1 MANAKIE
8 IEIRALDKASKV
20 LDGMK
25 SSLGPLNRKVGK
37 LDKQFDKV
45 DKSIK
50 KTSGSFSKMK
60 GLLAGA
66 ITVGGL
72 GMFTKSVVEASSK
85 AQDLKTTLETV
96 TGSAEAGNDAFKFIN
111 DFATRTPFNIED
123 LTETFIK
130 LKSSGIEPTEEL
142 LTTFGDM
149 AAITTDRVGSLNAIT
164 DLFSRTTS
172 GGLGLEDL
180 NRLADRGIPV
190 FKIFEEKLGLAR
202 LEVSEFGKTA
212 EGAATLKDALLEG
225 LNEDFGGGMEKASKN
240 LSVSLS
246 NLGIA
251 GNNALIAVGEGGL
264 SSAINDA
271 AQKMTSFLGNN
282 EDLALA
288 LGEGLGKAL
297 TFVTDGIFML
307 MDNMDKAAPIFELI
321 GSIWTNILSPAL
333 SVAFD
338 IIVKLAEALGPVVD
352 TIGPAMGT
360 VFETVGS
367 VMTETVVPA
376 IQKVID
382 IIAIVV
388 DKIKGMIDFIS
399 EGLTKIKEFGSSVKG
414 KVSGGFSAAGDF
426 LGEKFA
432 AAKSIIPGFAN
443 GGVLGSGKLGIVGE
457 EGPEFITGPA
467 RITPFKSALS
477 GVGSGVSSS
486 MSRMGAS
493 TANAN
498 INFHISNVD
507 VDGSGQMQGKAMKQY
522 IEGISMQVA
531 TKLLRQNQGYGGLI

>member
-8 IEIRALDKASKV
+8 IEIKALDKASKV

-25 SSLGPLNRKVGK
+25 TSLGPLNKKVGK

-50 KTSGSFSKMK
+50 KTSGSFTKMK

-72 GMFTKSVVEASSK
+72 TMFGKSVVNASKEAE
-85 AQDLKTTLETV
+85 DLKTTLNTV
-96 TGSAEAGNDAFKFIN
+96 TGSAEEGDKAFKFIN
-111 DFATRTPFNIED
+111 DFATRTPFDIKT

-130 LKSSGIEPTEEL
+130 LKAAGIEPTEKL
-142 LTTFGDM
+142 LTSFGDM
-149 AAITTDRVGSLNAIT
+149 AAVTTDRVQSMTAIT
-164 DLFSRTTS
+164 DLFSRTTA

-180 NRLADRGIPV
+180 NRLADKGIPV
-190 FKIFEEKLGLAR
+190 FDIFQEKLGLSR
-202 LEVSEFGKTA
+202 LEIAEFGKTA

-225 LNEDFGGGMEKASKN
+225 LDESFGGGMEKASKN

-246 NLGIA
+246 NLEIA

-264 SSAINDA
+264 SDAINKA
-271 AQKMTSFLGNN
+271 ATSMSEFLVEN
-282 EDLALA
+282 EDLAIM
-288 LGEGLGKAL
+288 LGEKLGQAV
-297 TFVTDGIFML
+297 TFVMDGIILL
-307 MDNMDKAAPIFELI
+307 MDNMDKAAPIFELL
-321 GSIWTNILSPAL
+321 GSIWTNIVSPAL
-333 SVAFD
+333 SLAFD
-338 IIVKLAEALGPVVD
+338 IIVKVADALGPIVD
-352 TIGPAMGT
+352 TIGPAANT
-360 VFETVGS
+360 IFEGLGNVITDIVIPA
-367 VMTETVVPA
+367 MEKIIET
-376 IQKVID
+376 
-382 IIAIVV
+382 IAVVV
-388 DKIKGMIDFIS
+388 DKIKGMIDWIS
-399 EGLTKIKEFGSSVKG
+399 DGLDKIKEFGAGVKS
-414 KVSGGFSAAGDF
+414 KVTGGISTAGDWI
-426 LGEKFA
+426 
-432 AAKSIIPGFAN
+432 KSKIPSIPGFAD
-443 GGVLGSGKLGIVGE
+443 GGVLASGKLGIVGE

-477 GVGSGVSSS
+477 GVGGASTS
-486 MSRMGAS
+486 MSKIGAS

>member
-25 SSLGPLNRKVGK
+25 TSLGPLNKKVGK

-66 ITVGGL
+66 ITIGGL
-72 GMFTKSVVEASSK
+72 GVFTKSVVNASKEAE
-85 AQDLKTTLETV
+85 DLKTTLETV
-96 TGSAEAGNDAFKFIN
+96 TGSAEEGDKAFKFIN
-111 DFATRTPFNIED
+111 DFATRTPFDIKE

-130 LKSSGIEPTEEL
+130 LKSSGLDPSVEMMTML
-142 LTTFGDM
+142 GDV
-149 AAITTDRVGSLNAIT
+149 AAVSSDKVAALESVTN
-164 DLFSRTTS
+164 LFSRTVA
-172 GGLGLEDL
+172 GGMGVEELDQ
-180 NRLADRGIPV
+180 LADKGIPV
-190 FKIFEEKLGLAR
+190 YDILSEKLGITR
-202 LEVSEFGKTA
+202 MEVSKFGQTA
-212 EGAATLKDALLEG
+212 EGALEMQAALADG
-225 LNEDFGGGMEKASKN
+225 FNERFGGGMERASDSLNTK
-240 LSVSLS
+240 VSTLKDTFEG
-246 NLGIA
+246 L
-251 GNNALIAVGEGGL
+251 LIKVGEGGL
-264 SSAINDA
+264 SDAIKNVAGTFTD
-271 AQKMTSFLGNN
+271 FLAKN
-282 EDLALA
+282 EDLALS
-288 LGEGLGKAL
+288 LGEGLGNAL
-297 TFVTDGIFML
+297 TLVMDGVILL
-307 MDNMDKAAPIFELI
+307 MENMDKAAPIFELI

-338 IIVKLAEALGPVVD
+338 IIVKVAEAMAPLVD
-352 TIGPAMGT
+352 TIGPAMST
-360 VFETVGS
+360 IFETIGTT
-367 VMTETVVPA
+367 MTETVVPA

-388 DKIKGMIDFIS
+388 DKISGMIDSIS
-399 EGLTKIKEFGSSVKG
+399 AGLTKVREFGAGVKG
-414 KVSGGFSAAGDF
+414 KVTGGISSAGEFISDKFSGF
-426 LGEKFA
+426 FA
-432 AAKSIIPGFAN
+432 D
-443 GGVLGSGKLGIVGE
+443 GGILPSGKLGIVGE
-457 EGPEFITGPA
+457 EGPELITGPA

-477 GVGSGVSSS
+477 QVGGSGASSS
-486 MSRMGAS
+486 MSKIGAS

>member
-25 SSLGPLNRKVGK
+25 TSLGPLNKKVGK

-72 GMFTKSVVEASSK
+72 GAFTKSVFDASSK
-85 AQDLKTTLETV
+85 AEDLKIALETV
-96 TGSAEAGNDAFKFIN
+96 TGSATEADDAFKFIRS
-111 DFATRTPFNIED
+111 FTEKTPFEVEKVA
-123 LTETFIK
+123 ETFMK
-130 LKSSGIEPTEEL
+130 LKSAGLDPSVEMMTML
-142 LTTFGDM
+142 GDV
-149 AAITTDRVGSLNAIT
+149 AAVSSDKVAALESVTN
-164 DLFSRTTS
+164 LFSRTVA
-172 GGLGLEDL
+172 GGMGVEELDQ
-180 NRLADRGIPV
+180 LADKGIPV
-190 FKIFEEKLGLAR
+190 YDILSEKLGITR
-202 LEVSEFGKTA
+202 MEVSKFGQTA
-212 EGAATLKDALLEG
+212 EGALEMQAALADG
-225 LNEDFGGGMEKASKN
+225 FNERFGGGMERASDSLNTK
-240 LSVSLS
+240 VSTLKDTFEG
-246 NLGIA
+246 L
-251 GNNALIAVGEGGL
+251 LIKVGEGGL
-264 SSAINDA
+264 SDAIKNVAGTFTD
-271 AQKMTSFLGNN
+271 FLAKN
-282 EDLALA
+282 EDLALS
-288 LGEGLGKAL
+288 LGEGLGNAL
-297 TFVTDGIFML
+297 TLVMDGVILL
-307 MDNMDKAAPIFELI
+307 MENMDKAAPIFELI

-338 IIVKLAEALGPVVD
+338 IIVKVAEAMAPLVD
-352 TIGPAMGT
+352 TIGPAMST
-360 VFETVGS
+360 IFETIGTT
-367 VMTETVVPA
+367 MTETVVPA

-388 DKIKGMIDFIS
+388 DKISGMIDSIS
-399 EGLTKIKEFGSSVKG
+399 AGLTKVREFGAGVKG
-414 KVSGGFSAAGDF
+414 KVTGGISSAGEFISDKFSGF
-426 LGEKFA
+426 FA
-432 AAKSIIPGFAN
+432 D
-443 GGVLGSGKLGIVGE
+443 GGILPSGKLGIVGE
-457 EGPEFITGPA
+457 EGPELITGPA

-477 GVGSGVSSS
+477 GVGGASSS
-486 MSRMGAS
+486 MSKIGAS

>member
-96 TGSAEAGNDAFKFIN
+96 TGSAKAGDDAFKFIN
-111 DFATRTPFNIED
+111 DFATRTPFDIET

-202 LEVSEFGKTA
+202 LEVSKFGQTA

-271 AQKMTSFLGNN
+271 ALKMSEFLVEN
-282 EDLALA
+282 EDLAVA
-288 LGEGLGKAL
+288 LGEGLGNAL
-297 TFVTDGIFML
+297 TFVTDGIFLL

-360 VFETVGS
+360 VFETIGT

-382 IIAIVV
+382 IIAVV
-388 DKIKGMIDFIS
+388 VEKIKGMIDWIS
-399 EGLTKIKEFGSSVKG
+399 EGLTKISEFGAGIKG
-414 KVSGGFSAAGDF
+414 KVTGGFSAAGDWIAS
-426 LGEKFA
+426 K
-432 AAKSIIPGFAN
+432 IPGFAD
-443 GGVLGSGKLGIVGE
+443 GGILPSGKLGIVGE
-457 EGPEFITGPA
+457 EGPELISGPA
-467 RITPFKSALS
+467 KITPFKSALS
-477 GVGSGVSSS
+477 QVGGSGVSSS